1 MVTFVIFE
9 GWQVNLGFEEEHHLM
24 IFIYLFIYLFLYKNR
39 KETKCPSGPLEVTIV
54 F

>member
-24 IFIYLFIYLFLYKNR
+24 IFIYLFFFLFIQKQER
-39 KETKCPSGPLEVTIV
+39 DKMS
-54 F
+54 